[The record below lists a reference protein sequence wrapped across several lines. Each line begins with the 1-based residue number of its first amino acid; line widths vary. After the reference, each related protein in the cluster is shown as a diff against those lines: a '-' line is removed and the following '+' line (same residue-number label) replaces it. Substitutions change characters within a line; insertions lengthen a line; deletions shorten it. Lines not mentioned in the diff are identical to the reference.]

1 MPGRPIPPLGYEPS
15 RQERPSPSPQAEAV
29 DKVAACSDSAAGGE
43 SAPSVVL
50 GAKNRLHHS
59 YIWLT
64 ALRSLPVVIVVI
76 ASCVLPFVFA
86 AVEVTGPV
94 AAVAFGFIGLVVP
107 TVLIT
112 AVIAGV
118 SAVSYRFTWYQF
130 DEREFTYC
138 EGILSKRR
146 AHVPYLKVQSVNETT
161 SLLQRLVGVC
171 SVVIETA
178 GGADNKAV
186 KVKCVERSAAE
197 IIRRELFTRKRAEA
211 ALSQQV
217 PVATAEGN
225 LLDVPADIVSDMRGV
240 FAAAEVDTGTVTYET
255 RLTNKELLLA
265 AVTGRSSFALALVA
279 AISAIASVITAF
291 IDTGFMAMPQVSSF
305 ISAGPLAVVVI
316 ALVVIAF
323 LAVAWVVYLIAS
335 LLSYG
340 GFTARRRGTRIEVEH
355 GILTHVFSG
364 IDVERIQSV
373 IVHQTLFQRLLK
385 SCSISYGRIAAAT
398 EAAENGGS
406 SSSRVEDRLVVH
418 PFLPLARVPEVVSS
432 LTPEFASVPLPD
444 RRVSPKARRRAVTR
458 GAVFQGLGFWSAAVV
473 TLALL
478 FLGAFPLDGQEKGI
492 LFVVLVSLLVVALVV
507 FVFEVIGA
515 LLWYRH
521 AAFGYDAAAVTVVN
535 GGYSVDTTTIPR
547 VKIQR
552 AFVRTNPLQRRVG
565 TATLNAVSAA
575 GVGGTRV
582 RLIDVDAA
590 DAKAWL
596 DWMLPR
602 NRAFGDD
609 GAAARGAGKDHGDA

>member
-1 MPGRPIPPLGYEPS
+1 MSERPIPPLGYE
-15 RQERPSPSPQAEAV
+15 QERPSPSPQTEAV
-29 DKVAACSDSAAGGE
+29 DEVAARSDSTVGSK

-76 ASCVLPFVFA
+76 ASCVLPFIFA
-86 AVEVTGPV
+86 AVEATGPV
-94 AAVAFGFIGLVVP
+94 VAVAFGFIGLVVS

-171 SVVIETA
+171 TVVIETA

-197 IIRRELFTRKRAEA
+197 IIRRELFARKRAEA

-217 PVATAEGN
+217 PVAAEGN
-225 LLDVPADIVSDMRGV
+225 LLDVPADIVSDMRGA
-240 FAAAEVDTGTVTYET
+240 FAAAEVDTGMVTYET

-291 IDTGFMAMPQVSSF
+291 VDTGFMAMPQVSSF
-305 ISAGPLAVVVI
+305 VSAGPLAVVVI
-316 ALVVIAF
+316 ALVIIAF

-364 IDVERIQSV
+364 IDVERIQSI

-406 SSSRVEDRLVVH
+406 SSSGVEDRLVVH

-458 GAVFQGLGFWSAAVV
+458 GAVFQGLGFWSAVAVA
-473 TLALL
+473 LALF
-478 FLGAFPLDGQEKGI
+478 FLGAFPLAGQEKGV
-492 LFVVLVSLLVVALVV
+492 LFVVLVSLLVVALVI

-602 NRAFGDD
+602 NRTFDDD
-609 GAAARGAGKDHGDA
+609 GVAAEEEGKDHGDV